1 VREFRDALDF
11 GASEVGGHNVRMLAW
26 RT

>member
-11 GASEVGGHNVRMLAW
+11 IASDMGGHDVRMLAW